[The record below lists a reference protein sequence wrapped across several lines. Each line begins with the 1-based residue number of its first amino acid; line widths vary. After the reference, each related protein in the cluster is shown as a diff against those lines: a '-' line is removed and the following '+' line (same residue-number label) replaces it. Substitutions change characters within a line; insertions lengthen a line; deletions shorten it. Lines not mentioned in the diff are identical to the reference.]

1 MWSGYFA
8 VNPEDILDSYFTHY
22 HQKARVT
29 DVILCKKN
37 TLFVIEKDDTIL
49 GNDIAITYG
58 HVLFVCMLCYSSYIC
73 IIYVYLKNIE
83 VSMSRNKTSC
93 S

>member
-1 MWSGYFA
+1 M
-8 VNPEDILDSYFTHY
+8 NPEDILSLFLDSYSTHY

-29 DVILCKKN
+29 GVILCRKK

-49 GNDIAITYG
+49 GNDFAITYG
-58 HVLFVCMLCYSSYIC
+58 HVLFLCTLCYSSYIC
-73 IIYVYLKNIE
+73 IIYVYLKNVE
-83 VSMSRNKTSC
+83 VLMSRTKTSC